1 MTTEQCTARERE
13 TKPMTAEDGEHYHSL
28 LDLVHTCTPRGTYRI
43 ARPSEEPCD
52 AERARSDVD
61 RREMRKCTPR
71 ERLQEAGLQISEEE
85 ARRVSAAWMADH
97 MGAGIEARRLAGLG
111 QDMAFAQTV
120 VLRLLERLEGEPQTF
135 EFPMDNTATDG
146 RSSDGVLGLA
156 FDQDLCV
163 LDLVECS
170 PASDCGILQ
179 VSSVATVFMADS
191 LTPTPY

>member
-1 MTTEQCTARERE
+1 MKTEQGTEREHE
-13 TKPMTAEDGEHYHSL
+13 TKPMAAEDGEHYHSL

-43 ARPSEEPCD
+43 ARPSEEPGD
-52 AERARSDVD
+52 PERARSDVD
-61 RREMRKCTPR
+61 RSEMRKCTPR

-120 VLRLLERLEGEPQTF
+120 VLRILERLGEPQTF
-135 EFPMDNTATDG
+135 DFPMDNTATDG

-170 PASDCGILQ
+170 PASDCGLLQ
-179 VSSVATVFMADS
+179 VHSVATVLMAGS
-191 LTPTPY
+191 LKPTPY

>member
-1 MTTEQCTARERE
+1 MKTEQGTEREHE
-13 TKPMTAEDGEHYHSL
+13 TKPMAAEDGEHYHSL

-43 ARPSEEPCD
+43 ARPSEEPGD
-52 AERARSDVD
+52 PERARSDVD
-61 RREMRKCTPR
+61 RSEMRKCTPR

-85 ARRVSAAWMADH
+85 ARQVSAAWMADH

-120 VLRLLERLEGEPQTF
+120 VLRILERLGEPQTF
-135 EFPMDNTATDG
+135 DFPMDNTATDG

-170 PASDCGILQ
+170 PASDCGLLQ
-179 VSSVATVFMADS
+179 VHSVATVLMAGS
-191 LTPTPY
+191 LKPTPY